1 MFMGGRQM
9 AEFKELVE
17 QYKKRSKDQLI
28 DQVALGLTCA
38 ESVTEDVGLLT
49 DNGVLR
55 EALSTAGTV
64 LPFAV
69 IAVTEEMKVIFGKK
83 DQKTMLK
90 DSAYRMV
97 KTGAALTVGAA
108 AATVAGPVGAV
119 GAAMGTRAFLDR
131 YKSRGLTAVRLKDRI
146 TRLKALQE
154 RNRKRLE
161 LSLKPEDALYE

>member
-1 MFMGGRQM
+1 M

-17 QYKKRSKDQLI
+17 KYKKRSKDQLI

-38 ESVTEDVGLLT
+38 ETVTEDIGLLS
-49 DNGVLR
+49 DNGFLR
-55 EALSTAGTV
+55 DTLSTAGSV

-90 DSAYRMV
+90 DSAYRMA

-108 AATVAGPVGAV
+108 AATVAGPFGAL

-131 YKSRGLTAVRLKDRI
+131 YKSRGLTAVRLKDRVE
-146 TRLKALQE
+146 RLKALQE
-154 RNRKRLE
+154 RNQKRLE
-161 LSLKPEDALYE
+161 LGLKPEDALYE